1 MNIFEKHE
9 TKNSFENIAP
19 VLLAMATIACLEGN
33 DNFSI
38 NISNKNW
45 IANKYFLN

>member
-9 TKNSFENIAP
+9 TKNSIENIAP
-19 VLLAMATIACLEGN
+19 ALLAMATIACLEAN

-38 NISNKNW
+38 NILNKNR

>member
-1 MNIFEKHE
+1 MNINEKHE
-9 TKNSFENIAP
+9 TKNSIENIAP
-19 VLLAMATIACLEGN
+19 ALLAMSTIACLEVN

-38 NISNKNW
+38 NILNKNW